1 MGYNSGMNSNT
12 KSNFVD
18 ERVIGAVRRVLEER
32 MGRFGFVN
40 ARVISGEDHDGDAVL
55 FIEVDYRLSDEPI
68 DTKATFGLVQAL
80 REALGAV
87 GETRF
92 PHVRH
97 HFDEKQK
104 VAQKS

>member
-1 MGYNSGMNSNT
+1 MGYNPSMNANT
-12 KSNFVD
+12 ETSVVD
-18 ERVIGAVRRVLEER
+18 ERVIEAVRRVLEDR
-32 MGRFGFVN
+32 MGRFGFEDV
-40 ARVISGEDHDGDAVL
+40 RVSSGEDHDGDPVL

-68 DTKATFGLVQAL
+68 DSKATFGLVRAL

-104 VAQKS
+104 VAQTS